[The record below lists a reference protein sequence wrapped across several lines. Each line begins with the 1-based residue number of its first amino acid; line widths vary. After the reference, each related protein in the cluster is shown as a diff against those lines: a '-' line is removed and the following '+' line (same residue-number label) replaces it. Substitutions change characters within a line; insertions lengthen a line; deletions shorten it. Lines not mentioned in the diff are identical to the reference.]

1 MAENLMEQDGK
12 WFDENG
18 VRVWRAGTLVYYKK
32 DLIKMFFWLYIG
44 QFTFW
49 MQITAI
55 RTAAWPYR
63 LRRNSRAV

>member
-32 DLIKMFFWLYIG
+32 DLIDVPPLNG
-44 QFTFW
+44 T
-49 MQITAI
+49 T
-55 RTAAWPYR
+55 RR
-63 LRRNSRAV
+63 VSNLRV